1 MRLNPSALNLVEIT
15 WRKFYLGCPTIT
27 LIITMNITTRPFYV
41 YLLAMC
47 HACRTVQAVLIT
59 LQLLQP
65 HSAITTNHH
74 KRLPRNPP
82 TTHMPIKML
91 TSHHTPTI
99 HSIGE

>member
-59 LQLLQP
+59 LQLLHRTAPLLQTIIKDFPETPQP
-65 HSAITTNHH
+65 HICQ
-74 KRLPRNPP
+74 
-82 TTHMPIKML
+82 
-91 TSHHTPTI
+91 
-99 HSIGE
+99 